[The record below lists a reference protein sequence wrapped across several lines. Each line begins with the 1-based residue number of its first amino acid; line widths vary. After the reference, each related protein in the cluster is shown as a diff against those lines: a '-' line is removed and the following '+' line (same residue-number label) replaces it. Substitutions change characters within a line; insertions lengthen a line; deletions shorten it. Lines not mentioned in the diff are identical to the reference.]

1 MENYNI
7 IMGDTSNTRLFEGQ
21 QPDNYNAALFSRYY
35 NHVLDLHKAPSAK
48 KIKMAVTAKLLWGL
62 ADAFLIG
69 MFTTFWAKF
78 GLGDIKTVIALIFMA
93 ALGIIRV
100 LKAIVEYQDKRL
112 SLREREYDFQQKRR
126 HDQEALKSS
135 TNNQTI

>member
-1 MENYNI
+1 
-7 IMGDTSNTRLFEGQ
+7 
-21 QPDNYNAALFSRYY
+21 
-35 NHVLDLHKAPSAK
+35 
-48 KIKMAVTAKLLWGL
+48 MAVTAKLLWGL

>member
-1 MENYNI
+1 
-7 IMGDTSNTRLFEGQ
+7 MGNNRNTELYRSQSSNSDFV
-21 QPDNYNAALFSRYY
+21 ALFDRYY